1 MGFMC
6 VDVPKTTP
14 ANTSSVG
21 HVGHTPLYLR
31 LVGGLAVIFAV
42 GLSTTLLAAITPE
55 QREQLSD
62 LKTELGKVPA
72 LVSKKKLDEANAA
85 VVSIEEKVNAL
96 VKEGGVPETETLVKG
111 LRKQL
116 ESQKAI
122 LAKQQAIVA
131 AKIPTSFSKEVAP
144 ILEAKCVSCHGEDNP
159 RGGLRMDTF
168 AGMERGGTNGALVVA
183 GIPARSPLV
192 ARLTTT
198 ENRFRMPKDD
208 EALKPAEIQTI
219 AKWVA
224 EGAKFDAMDKTASLG
239 SLAAMADGKPKPPD
253 VPVEIAKPTGGEKV
267 SFINDVAPTL
277 VTTCGQCH
285 LGNNPR
291 GGFSVATFERMMK
304 GGESGRVIVAGNL
317 EGSRLWR
324 LVNADEAPVM
334 PAGQGRI
341 TRKWHADLRTWITE
355 GAKFDG
361 PDAKRPLL
369 QLVPTPEE
377 IRARELAKMSPEQL
391 LERRRK
397 DTREKWELALSS
409 TEPSIVET
417 EEFVLIGDVG
427 EARLKELGEAGAEFT
442 KTLKTTFGFKE
453 SPVWKGKLAVF
464 VFKDRFGYEEFN
476 QTINRREVPKEII
489 GHADVSPTLETAL
502 VAVYDVGDDPT
513 EKSPGA
519 ALNLAEQLAAAAL
532 LKGGGDLPDWLIR
545 GTGLS
550 LAASG
555 PIGKG
560 NPYITSLKPR
570 AAEAMQYSIQQ
581 PQDVFADGT
590 FSPADVGPAGYVIVE
605 FLMRNGGTSNFGNF
619 VKRIQG
625 GDTPVAAL
633 QAVYRQDAR
642 AMGAAFLSTQGAP
655 IGGKKAKK
663 R

>member
-1 MGFMC
+1 MLRMFGYQVSMLRQICFSLVMA
-6 VDVPKTTP
+6 T
-14 ANTSSVG
+14 ALIQASS
-21 HVGHTPLYLR
+21 LM
-31 LVGGLAVIFAV
+31 
-42 GLSTTLLAAITPE
+42 AAITPE
-55 QREQLSD
+55 QRQQLND
-62 LKTELGKVPA
+62 LKTEIGKVPA
-72 LVSKKKLDEANAA
+72 LLSKKKLDEATAA
-85 VVSIEEKVNAL
+85 VTSVEEKLNTLVKDGIPETEAL
-96 VKEGGVPETETLVKG
+96 VKA
-111 LRKQL
+111 LRKQV
-116 ESQKAI
+116 ETQRGI
-122 LAKQQAIVA
+122 LAKQQALVA

-144 ILEAKCVSCHGEDNP
+144 ILEANCVSCHGEDNP

-183 GIPARSPLV
+183 GNPLRSPLV
-192 ARLTTT
+192 LRLTTT
-198 ENRFRMPKDD
+198 DNRLRMPKNE
-208 EALKPAEIQTI
+208 EALKPAEIQVI
-219 AKWVA
+219 AKWIS
-224 EGAKFDAMDKTASLG
+224 EGAKYDAMDKTASLG
-239 SLAAMADGKPKPPD
+239 SLAAMADGKPKPAP
-253 VPVEIAKPTGGEKV
+253 VPVEVAKPTGNEKV

-291 GGFSVATFERMMK
+291 GGFSVATFERMMQ
-304 GGESGRVIVAGNL
+304 GGESGRVIVPGSL

-361 PDAKRPLL
+361 PDAKRPLM

-377 IRARELAKMSPEQL
+377 IRARELAKMTPEQL

-397 DTREKWELALSS
+397 DTNEKWEMALSS
-409 TEPSIVET
+409 TQPNVHET
-417 EEFVLIGDVG
+417 DEFIMIGDVDA
-427 EARLKELGEAGAEFT
+427 ARLKELAESGSEFL
-442 KTLKTTFGFKE
+442 KVLKTTFGFKE
-453 SPVWKGKLAVF
+453 TPVWKGKLAVF
-464 VFKDRFGYEEFN
+464 VFKERFGYEEFN

-502 VAVYDVGDDPT
+502 VAIYDVGDDPT

-519 ALNLAEQLAAAAL
+519 VLNLAEQLAAAAL

-560 NPYITSLKPR
+560 NPYVVALKPR

-581 PQDVFADGT
+581 PQDVFQDGT
-590 FSPADVGPAGYVIVE
+590 FSPADVGPAGYAIVE
-605 FLMRNGGTSNFGNF
+605 FLMRNGGASNFGSF

-625 GDTPVAAL
+625 GDTPAAAL

-642 AMGAAFLSTQGAP
+642 TMGASFLSTQGAAP
-655 IGGKKAKK
+655 GNRKAKK
-663 R
+663 K